1 MEKSTN
7 TIDSESKVWFVT
19 GTSSGFGR
27 SLVEELIERGQRVVA
42 TARDPDTLA
51 DLVRRAPER
60 VLALK
65 LDVTQVQEIHCAV
78 AAAVKRFGAIDVLIN
93 NAGYSVVGALEETN
107 EVELRAVFE
116 PMFFG
121 AIAVTRAVLP
131 QMRERR
137 TGTIVQITSVG
148 GVVTAPGFGPYCAA
162 KHALE
167 AVSEAL
173 AAEVLPFGIRVLIV
187 EPGAFRT
194 RLFGSAFRS
203 MPRLAAYEET
213 VGATRAYVENE
224 AGSQAGDPAKAAR
237 AIVAAVE
244 AGAPNLRLPL
254 GADAV
259 SAIRAKL
266 AQVASDVDST
276 ERVALTAFCTLL
288 VKPLH
293 SES

>member
-1 MEKSTN
+1 MN
-7 TIDSESKVWFVT
+7 TQQAPSKVWFVT

-27 SLVEELIERGQRVVA
+27 SIVEELIERGDRVVA
-42 TARDPDTLA
+42 TARDPRALA
-51 DLVRRAPER
+51 DLVARAPDR
-60 VLALK
+60 VLALR
-65 LDVTQVQEIHCAV
+65 LDVTKPEEIRSAV
-78 AAAVKRFGAIDVLIN
+78 AAAVERFGAIDVLVN
-93 NAGYSVVGALEETN
+93 NAGYSVVGALEETS
-107 EVELRAVFE
+107 EAELRAVFE

-121 AIAVTRAVLP
+121 AVAMTQALLP

-137 TGTIVQITSVG
+137 SGTIVQITSVG

-173 AAEVLPFGIRVLIV
+173 AAEIAPFGVRVLIV

-194 RLFGSAFRS
+194 RLFGSAFRA
-203 MPRLAAYEET
+203 MPTLPAYAES
-213 VGATRAYVENE
+213 VGATRAYVEKE

-237 AIVAAVE
+237 AIIDAVA
-244 AGAPNLRLPL
+244 AGAPSLRLPL

-266 AQVASDVDST
+266 TQVTNDVNNT
-276 ERVALTAFCTLL
+276 ERIALATAFD
-288 VKPLH
+288 
-293 SES
+293 